1 MAPTKSTRAVSKQS
15 VATTTLTNLMPLAR
29 KGLTRRNATNVQDQN
44 SDIMQTRGKRKAEH
58 SPQKNEKIKRSALG
72 NLTNNVNNNNQLT
85 NIHQDDDAKHNIVKK
100 KDLVQNLL
108 AAGGQQENTLQI
120 LKETQNL
127 LLQQAQGALQKQQQP
142 VKILTRASSRNAT
155 KDAQKENL
163 QQQQSNIT
171 SKIFEDEEKKLL
183 TSVKTKLKNDVPAAP
198 VASLQPHQVQKT
210 ANKPVRRISNEFNKT
225 EESLYMSAL
234 EDISVSDSMRLSGN
248 FEAAKRRSI
257 LLQQQQQEQ
266 NKTESIT
273 VAKETSVHQVPEGV
287 EDFDKLNWNDP
298 FQVSHYA
305 MDIFNYL
312 KEREAQ
318 FPVDDYM
325 ERQIHLSKWMRS
337 LLVDWMVEVQET
349 FELNHETLYLA
360 VKIVDQFLCRE
371 VINKDKLQLLGAA
384 ALFIACKFDERTPPL
399 IEDFLYICDGAY
411 KHDEL
416 IQMEMATLKVIQF
429 DLGIPLSYRFLR
441 RYARCAKVP
450 MPTLTLARYIL
461 ELSLMDYDCITFSDS
476 KMACAALFMALRL
489 HGDAQPWTSTLIY
502 YTGYKLAD
510 FADIVPI
517 LNAGLHRKPKGT
529 IKTIRSKY
537 SHKIFHEVAKV
548 ALMTTEKL
556 FENQL
561 DFNFNLMSSQIT
573 ANEQQQQTQ
582 KSTKTKSQQGSGGSG
597 GVVATNV
604 MAAPTVD
611 ILTDTVGGL
620 TGGLLGTL
628 DALLGGGSRRQP
640 EQHIHIYV
648 DQQQQQQPYGMTT
661 YYLHPGQQTVVGPQV
676 PSSLAPLPKFIPTT
690 APVHTYNI
698 PPQRLKPLPPN
709 VVQHKAE
716 YGPIYDN
723 ITINE
728 VKRFTKPDLDD
739 KDKRINS
746 DAVLLTFSGDK
757 LPSHNGFFSVKNAG
771 SLDTQPE
778 FAAAPDKFARA
789 VARLMRCELRTMLR
803 NKAKK
808 EAEEKTPK
816 IIHSYNNLINKPPL
830 RDLFNLSQE
839 DFPEINAKRPKLRP
853 KSKINIK
860 RKKNPVSDSFTEN
873 IDENSH
879 QENIQQT
886 PSSAEVLSAAIDLTE
901 AVTNFDI
908 QSPNALDTPSMDLS
922 PKSLINSKSIE
933 TNQNNSQP
941 EYAESKNDTTKLNQP
956 ITNTLKNI
964 IRTSTISDNVI
975 RTPLYLFES
984 FQKEKMNVLDHDE
997 GPTD

>member
-29 KGLTRRNATNVQDQN
+29 KGLTRRNGTNVQDQN

-72 NLTNNVNNNNQLT
+72 NLTNNVNNNNNQLT
-85 NIHQDDDAKHNIVKK
+85 SIHQDDDAKHNKK
-100 KDLVQNLL
+100 KDLVQNLFS
-108 AAGGQQENTLQI
+108 AGGQQENALQI
-120 LKETQNL
+120 IKETQNL
-127 LLQQAQGALQKQQQP
+127 LLQQAQGALQKQQQQQQP
-142 VKILTRASSRNAT
+142 VKILTRASTRNAN
-155 KDAQKENL
+155 KDAHKENL
-163 QQQQSNIT
+163 PQQSNIT

-183 TSVKTKLKNDVPAAP
+183 TSVKAEQNEEVPAAP
-198 VASLQPHQVQKT
+198 VASMQPHQVQKI

-266 NKTESIT
+266 NKTEPAA
-273 VAKETSVHQVPEGV
+273 VAKKTSVHQVPEGV

-360 VKIVDQFLCRE
+360 VKIVDQFLCKE

-416 IQMEMATLKVIQF
+416 IQMEMVTLKVIQF

-489 HGDAQPWTSTLIY
+489 HGDAQPWTSTLIH
-502 YTGYKLAD
+502 YTGYKLTD

-561 DFNFNLMSSQIT
+561 DFNLSLAPNQIT
-573 ANEQQQQTQ
+573 TTTTNEQQQQ
-582 KSTKTKSQQGSGGSG
+582 KSTKTKSQQSVGNSGGSG
-597 GVVATNV
+597 G
-604 MAAPTVD
+604 
-611 ILTDTVGGL
+611 
-620 TGGLLGTL
+620 
-628 DALLGGGSRRQP
+628 GGGGG
-640 EQHIHIYV
+640 V
-648 DQQQQQQPYGMTT
+648 
-661 YYLHPGQQTVVGPQV
+661 
-676 PSSLAPLPKFIPTT
+676 
-690 APVHTYNI
+690 
-698 PPQRLKPLPPN
+698 
-709 VVQHKAE
+709 
-716 YGPIYDN
+716 
-723 ITINE
+723 
-728 VKRFTKPDLDD
+728 
-739 KDKRINS
+739 
-746 DAVLLTFSGDK
+746 
-757 LPSHNGFFSVKNAG
+757 
-771 SLDTQPE
+771 
-778 FAAAPDKFARA
+778 
-789 VARLMRCELRTMLR
+789 
-803 NKAKK
+803 
-808 EAEEKTPK
+808 
-816 IIHSYNNLINKPPL
+816 
-830 RDLFNLSQE
+830 
-839 DFPEINAKRPKLRP
+839 AKR
-853 KSKINIK
+853 
-860 RKKNPVSDSFTEN
+860 E
-873 IDENSH
+873 
-879 QENIQQT
+879 
-886 PSSAEVLSAAIDLTE
+886 
-901 AVTNFDI
+901 
-908 QSPNALDTPSMDLS
+908 
-922 PKSLINSKSIE
+922 
-933 TNQNNSQP
+933 
-941 EYAESKNDTTKLNQP
+941 
-956 ITNTLKNI
+956 
-964 IRTSTISDNVI
+964 
-975 RTPLYLFES
+975 
-984 FQKEKMNVLDHDE
+984 
-997 GPTD
+997 